1 MNTHELIAHIEAAF
15 AGVERGNGVTIHEA
29 REIDRHSSRAER
41 IAARA
46 LDTECSW
53 QDVPSEALR
62 RNDQYLVFLD
72 AEGMRFYLPALMLQY
87 LRGDEAVG
95 DELVAALCV
104 RNAPDK
110 TFDILNGEQSH
121 AVWAF
126 LQHVAETDVYIEE
139 DIHDACTRYWGK
151 HASAA

>member
-1 MNTHELIAHIEAAF
+1 MSTQELIAQIEAAF

-46 LDTECSW
+46 LDTECPW
-53 QDVPSEALR
+53 RDVPSEALR
-62 RNDQYLVFLD
+62 RNDKYLVFLD

-87 LRGDEAVG
+87 LKGDEALG

-104 RNAPDK
+104 RDELEK
-110 TFDILNGEQSH
+110 TFGILNAEQSH

-126 LQHVAETDVYIEE
+126 LQHVAEIDAYIEG
-139 DIHDACTRYWGK
+139 DIRDACTRYWDGF
-151 HASAA
+151 SPAA